1 LAERK
6 EEMSEA
12 CTLVALIFQEKGE
25 VSVVHMP
32 VDSGASGA
40 ILDVQPVQAELALKE
55 ISKRAREG
63 GVNLTDAVI
72 AFKSGDGRV
81 KVRQTK
87 DLTTGKGAGRGT
99 LMGFLVGLIF
109 GGPLIGALGGLAIG
123 AIIGRRT
130 DRGLDDEFVAEVSK
144 KLTPGCSA
152 LLLLADREPTEEGMA
167 YLQSF
172 DAQVF
177 VTEMSREAEE
187 AACQAADDA
196 AIVEAM
202 QSEFEAN

>member
-1 LAERK
+1 
-6 EEMSEA
+6 MSEP
-12 CTLVALIFQEKGE
+12 CTLVALIFQEQGD
-25 VSVVHMP
+25 VGVLNVP
-32 VDSGASGA
+32 VESGASGA
-40 ILDVQPVQAELALKE
+40 ILDVQPVQAELALEE
-55 ISKRAREG
+55 ISKKAKEG
-63 GVNLTDAVI
+63 GVDLRDAVI

-109 GGPLIGALGGLAIG
+109 GGPLIGALGGLVIG
-123 AIIGRRT
+123 ALIGKRT
-130 DRGLDDEFVAEVSK
+130 DRGLDDEFIAEVSK
-144 KLTPGCSA
+144 KLNPGNSA
-152 LLLLADREPTEEGMA
+152 LLLLADREPAAEGMA

-172 DAQVF
+172 QAQVF

-187 AACQAADDA
+187 AACQAAEDA

-202 QSEFEAN
+202 QAEFDTN